1 MAVQSNAGRSQSYK
15 RASASRASRPSSQQ
29 PKKHERPKATAGSS
43 KMKTEDIKDKQTPQK
58 KKKFIDK
65 LKILAKIDKLP
76 KNIRDTVPF
85 RGITQ
90 DGIIETTPG
99 FYTKCYHLTDVN
111 FQIATAEEQS
121 VMYSQYMDFLNSF
134 DSNARWELTIFNH
147 EIDKVKTIRDLRIKP
162 QPDGLN
168 KYRNEMN
175 QIILGNLAKGSN
187 SIVTDKYLT
196 VGIKDTNDIHAVRV
210 LQRMDTE
217 IDNRIKKLSSKKT
230 QPMNTQERLKLLY
243 DIYNQDQD
251 YRLYGGVFKGD
262 NINLKQVAKEG
273 LSVKDIVAPAEG
285 MEFKKEYFTMNS
297 TYGATFYLQKF
308 PATLSTN
315 FIADLN
321 DIPAVSLISVYYE
334 PVANDDAVRL
344 VKNQMALIEA
354 EVSRIQRRN
363 AQEGLFVD
371 PPQTLQARQMAARS
385 LMDDVTARSQKLFF
399 VTMTIT
405 VFAKDKEQL
414 DDNIAMVKSVASDH
428 QAPLRI
434 LRGQQEFG
442 LDTSLPLA
450 RNDLFAEKMCT
461 TESAA
466 VFIPYS
472 QEVLSQKDAIFYGLS
487 GTTKTMV
494 LFNRLSN
501 DNYNGLIF
509 GKPGSGKSFTAKCE
523 MINVLLNH
531 PDSQVFVIDPQ
542 GEYYPM
548 TDALH
553 GERIALYPGSGQFIN
568 PLDLDVSDTE
578 TDPLTMKSDFV
589 ISMLEI
595 MLGKGRELDPIC
607 KSIIDR
613 CVTKIYESYLDIMHS
628 RTDGVTLDTEICPSL
643 TDLYLELRRQR
654 DSAAAQ
660 DMADIL
666 ESYTTGNFNTFSRR
680 TTVQTN
686 NRFVVYDIKRLGSG
700 MQSLGL
706 HICIQDIW
714 NKMMSNAKKHIFT
727 WFYIDEFH
735 ILLDRPNTRQYLKQI
750 WKMAR
755 KWAGVPTGIMQN
767 TEDLYRSEDGRAILN
782 NTSFVIMLKSSI
794 MDRQNLAELF
804 NLSATQV
811 ECINDGAEKGHG
823 LLYTGTV
830 TIPFGLNFPKNTELY
845 KIMTTDASDKK
856 KIEEEKKAKEKA
868 AAEAKDKAK
877 AEA

>member
-1 MAVQSNAGRSQSYK
+1 MPVNTQSRNAQ
-15 RASASRASRPSSQQ
+15 RARMSRNAEKHRENA
-29 PKKHERPKATAGSS
+29 PKIESHAGERPNAETGSS
-43 KMKTEDIKDKQTPQK
+43 KQKTNNPNDRVQK
-58 KKKFIDK
+58 KKKQTVFDK

-76 KNIRDTVPF
+76 KTVRDTVPF

-90 DGIIETTPG
+90 EGIIETSEG
-99 FYTKCYHLTDVN
+99 NYTKCYHLSDVN

-121 VMYSQYMDFLNSF
+121 LMYSQYMDFLNSF
-134 DSNARWELTIFNH
+134 DANARWELTIFNH

-196 VGIKDTNDIHAVRV
+196 VSVKDQSDEHAARV
-210 LQRMDTE
+210 LSRVDSEVST
-217 IDNRIKKLSSKKT
+217 RIKKLSKKNT
-230 QPMNTQERLKLLY
+230 KPMNTQERLKLLY

-262 NINLKQVAKEG
+262 DIDLTEVAKEG
-273 LSVKDIVAPAEG
+273 LSVKDIIAPSEG
-285 MEFKKEYFTMNS
+285 IEFKQNYFVMNG
-297 TYGATFYLQKF
+297 TYGTVFYLQKF
-308 PATLSTN
+308 PSTLSTN

-321 DIPAVSLISVYYE
+321 DLSATSLISVYYE
-334 PVANDDAVRL
+334 PVANDRAMKL
-344 VKNQMALIEA
+344 VKNQMSLIEA
-354 EVSRIQRRN
+354 EVARIQNRN

-371 PPQTLQARQMAARS
+371 PPQSLQARQAAARD
-385 LMDDVTARSQKLFF
+385 LMNDITSRNQKLFF
-399 VTMTIT
+399 VTMTVA
-405 VFAKDKEQL
+405 VFARSKEQL
-414 DDNIAMVKSVASDH
+414 DDNIALVKSVASDH

-434 LRGQQEFG
+434 LKGQQEFG
-442 LDTSLPLA
+442 LKNVLPLA
-450 RNDLFAEKMCT
+450 RNDIFAEKMCT
-461 TESAA
+461 SESAA
-466 VFIPYS
+466 VFIPFS
-472 QEVLSQKDAIFYGLS
+472 QEVLSQKNAIFYGLS
-487 GTTKTMV
+487 GATNTMV

-509 GKPGSGKSFTAKCE
+509 GKSGSGKSFTAKCE

-531 PDSQVFVIDPQ
+531 QDAQVYVIDPQ

-548 TDALH
+548 AEALH
-553 GERIALYPGSGQFIN
+553 GERVALYPGSGQFIN

-607 KSIIDR
+607 RSIIDR
-613 CVTKIYESYLDIMHS
+613 CITKIYESYMDVMKS
-628 RTDGVTLDTEICPSL
+628 RKDGVTLDKEICPSL
-643 TDLYLELRRQR
+643 TDLYLELRGQKE
-654 DSAAAQ
+654 SPAAQ

-680 TTVQTN
+680 TTVETDKK
-686 NRFVVYDIKRLGSG
+686 FVVYDIKRLGSG

-714 NKMMSNAKKHIFT
+714 NKMMANAKKHIYT

-735 ILLDRPNTRQYLKQI
+735 MLLDRPNTRQYLKQI

-755 KWAGVPTGIMQN
+755 KWMGVPTGIMQN

-782 NTSFVIMLKSSI
+782 NTSFVIMLKSSL

-811 ECINDGAEKGHG
+811 ECINDSAEKGHG

-830 TIPFGLNFPKNTELY
+830 TVPFGLNFPKKTELY
-845 KIMTTDASDKK
+845 KIMTTDV
-856 KIEEEKKAKEKA
+856 
-868 AAEAKDKAK
+868 KDKN
-877 AEA
+877 ET